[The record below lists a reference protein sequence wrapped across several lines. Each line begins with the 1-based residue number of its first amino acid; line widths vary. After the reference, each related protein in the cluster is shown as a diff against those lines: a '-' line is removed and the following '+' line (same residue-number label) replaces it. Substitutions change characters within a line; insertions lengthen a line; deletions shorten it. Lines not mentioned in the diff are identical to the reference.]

1 MKLNN
6 LTPEDIAFIKELSH
20 EMRTQDTRGTAQPY
34 GLTITQEEIVR
45 KDKGCGSELA
55 CNWNDEFYLEDDW
68 DRFLEDVKEYYEGWN
83 IENTSIQSVLNML
96 NFNELRDTFEA
107 DFLDADIFEIDRER
121 VIDPMKFNFFL
132 TEKGANEYLKQDRHN
147 LSKPQ
152 TFGVYLK
159 RNDEISKLI
168 EIVHKIA
175 DSVEKE

>member
-6 LTPEDIAFIKELSH
+6 LTPEDIAFIKNLSH

-55 CNWNDEFYLEDDW
+55 CNWNDEFYSEDDW
-68 DRFLEDVKEYYEGWN
+68 DRFLEDVKEHYEEWN
-83 IENTSIQSVLNML
+83 IENTSVQSVLNMSG
-96 NFNELRDTFEA
+96 FSELRDTFEA

-121 VIDPMKFNFFL
+121 VINPMQFNFFL
-132 TEKGANEYLKQDRHN
+132 TEKGANEYLKKDAHN

-159 RNDEISKLI
+159 RNDEMSKLI
-168 EIVHKIA
+168 EVIHKIA
-175 DSVEKE
+175 DGIKE